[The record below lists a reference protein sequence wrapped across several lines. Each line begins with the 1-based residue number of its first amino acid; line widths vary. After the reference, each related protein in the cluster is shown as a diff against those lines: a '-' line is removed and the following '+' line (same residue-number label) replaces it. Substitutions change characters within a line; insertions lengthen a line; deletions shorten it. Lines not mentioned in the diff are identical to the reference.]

1 MIVLY
6 QLTDSF
12 RTEPPARLT
21 NFGQLS
27 RYVTGF
33 TMITNPVESSSVVMK
48 NLREIIVD
56 VLGVDPKEV
65 VPEARFVE
73 DLGMN

>member
-1 MIVLY
+1 
-6 QLTDSF
+6 
-12 RTEPPARLT
+12 
-21 NFGQLS
+21 
-27 RYVTGF
+27 
-33 TMITNPVESSSVVMK
+33 MITNPVESSSVVMK